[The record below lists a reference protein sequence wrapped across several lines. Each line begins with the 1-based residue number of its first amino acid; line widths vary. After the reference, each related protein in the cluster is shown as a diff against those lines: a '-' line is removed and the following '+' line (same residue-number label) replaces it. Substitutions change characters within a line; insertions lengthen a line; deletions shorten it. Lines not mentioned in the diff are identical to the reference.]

1 MKDQKHIGFQTL
13 AAQAKE
19 SRPKNNGLKISQ
31 VLVVNPIRRETIDIS
46 TCTNAVRAADRGN
59 RALLINLFS
68 NLIQM
73 DPVLADAIDKRIRAV
88 TNFDLKF
95 LSDGKEIDVMADFID
110 TPEFEDLLTE
120 IMLTKL
126 LGKTVI
132 ELSFKDGFKLF
143 SVPRGHLQTQ
153 KKQILRSLSDQDG
166 IPYENDPFLLNLG
179 KDDDLGTLMRVA
191 PYAIF
196 KRNGG
201 SDYAQFCELFGIP
214 ILAGLY
220 DPEDEGG
227 REEMENAFRKRGAG
241 GSVTMSNK
249 GDIKVIGEAGSKG
262 TPVHEGFLKWCDQ
275 QILIGIVSQ
284 TMTTMNGSSLAQGKV
299 HLEVENDLNKADRRY
314 VQRVLNRMLL
324 PLLEKRGYPVQNG
337 WFNFIEKEKA
347 TPQEK
352 LQIALSVDSAT
363 AEGVDDDYFY
373 EEFGLPKGKKAT
385 ERAAAVKK
393 GLDDIT
399 DEEEESLEKDEKEK
413 PKAQKLT
420 ARELSFFEKL
430 KDFFAHAPR

>member
-1 MKDQKHIGFQTL
+1 MENVQTL

-19 SRPKNNGLKISQ
+19 NRPKKDGLKISQ
-31 VLVVNPIRRETIDIS
+31 VLVVNPIRREMIDIS

-88 TNFDLKF
+88 TNFDMKF
-95 LSDGKEIDVMADFID
+95 LSDGKEIDLMSDFID

-126 LGKTVI
+126 LGKSVI

-153 KKQILRSLSDQDG
+153 KKLILRSLSDPDG
-166 IPYENDPFLLNLG
+166 IPYEDDPFLLNLG

-227 REEMENAFRKRGAG
+227 REEMEKAFRARGAG
-241 GSVTMSNK
+241 GSITMSNK
-249 GDIKVIGEAGSKG
+249 GDIKTIGSAGAASSSM
-262 TPVHEGFLKWCDQ
+262 HESFLKWCDQ
-275 QILIGIVSQ
+275 QILIGIISQ
-284 TMTTMNGSSLAQGKV
+284 TMTTMDGSSLAQGKV

-337 WFNFIEKEKA
+337 WFNFIEKDKA

-352 LQIALSVDSAT
+352 LKIALDVDRAT
-363 AEGVDDDYFY
+363 EEGVDDDYFY
-373 EEFGLPKGKKAT
+373 EEFGLPKGKKAAK
-385 ERAAAVKK
+385 RAAMMAEDEAEDEPGANVEQKADKK
-393 GLDDIT
+393 RGKQT
-399 DEEEESLEKDEKEK
+399 
-413 PKAQKLT
+413 QKLT